1 MEKEEFIAKFNE
13 NFGSYIYVDRVVLE
27 NFYDN
32 YQVKWFGDHEAVLD
46 IARDYVLSQGLA
58 EEVIE

>member
-13 NFGSYIYVDRVVLE
+13 NFGSYISVDRVVLE

-32 YQVKWFGDHEAVLD
+32 YQVKWVKDYEEILD
-46 IARDYVLSQGLA
+46 LARDYVLSQGLA